1 MVPVGQILVVYTV
14 CIRVHDIV
22 DLERDHVN
30 PAVRAVGKS
39 EVEIEIVYYYL
50 LSGKGVNYVY
60 DGINATEN
68 NKMIMHWERC
78 NAV

>member
-1 MVPVGQILVVYTV
+1 MVYTV

-39 EVEIEIVYYYL
+39 EVEMKIVYCYL
-50 LSGKGVNYVY
+50 LSGRGVDYVY
-60 DGINATEN
+60 DGINATVKTE
-68 NKMIMHWERC
+68 MSMHWEMC
-78 NAV
+78 SVI

>member
-1 MVPVGQILVVYTV
+1 MNTDYMYMKGWYYMYKERSWPLVNKLSLGQRRDPLVPLGRILVVITV

-39 EVEIEIVYYYL
+39 EVEIEIVY
-50 LSGKGVNYVY
+50 
-60 DGINATEN
+60 
-68 NKMIMHWERC
+68 
-78 NAV
+78 

>member
-1 MVPVGQILVVYTV
+1 MNKLSLGQRRDPVMPLGRILVVYTV

-39 EVEIEIVYYYL
+39 EVEMKIVYCYL
-50 LSGKGVNYVY
+50 LSGKGVDYV
-60 DGINATEN
+60 
-68 NKMIMHWERC
+68 MI
-78 NAV
+78 

>member
-1 MVPVGQILVVYTV
+1 MVYTV

-39 EVEIEIVYYYL
+39 EVEMEIVYYYL
-50 LSGKGVNYVY
+50 LSGKGVYYVY
-60 DGINATEN
+60 DGINATMKTE
-68 NKMIMHWERC
+68 MSMHWERC
-78 NAV
+78 SVM

>member
-1 MVPVGQILVVYTV
+1 MILF
-14 CIRVHDIV
+14 

-39 EVEIEIVYYYL
+39 EVEIVIVYCYL

-60 DGINATEN
+60 DGINATVN
-68 NKMIMHWERC
+68 NEMIMHWERC
-78 NAV
+78 NVV